1 MLRAHAT
8 MASAQPPAD
17 ESCGAADDT
26 GLHQCCVRRPSL
38 EVMTDS
44 VGAGRSPQPDP
55 LVSVIVPAFNAAP
68 YLGAALD
75 SLRAQTVRNLEII
88 VIDDGSRD
96 DTGAIARRHA
106 SDDSR
111 IRVISRGTPSGRP
124 ATARNAG
131 LRVARGKYI
140 ALLDA
145 DDTCIPTRFENGVR
159 AMELAGSRF
168 AFTDVQRFYAD
179 TGMLAPSGTLALA
192 DFLGRAAPYLERVED
207 DVYLCSRSFG
217 AFLLTYVAI
226 VTSTVMFARELLAA
240 EQTWFDESLVRFED
254 LDLWMRFA
262 DHTRFVFVNEV
273 QVIMRKHSASLT
285 ASQPLETRMDGI
297 AVRRKHLQRLAPVLS
312 ASEVEAAE
320 RNISELQFHVAYA
333 QWCAGRGQHA
343 RKWFLDSW
351 RSRATAAAALGYLKA
366 FVPRAGALGLLA
378 TVRRSGVPGGEA
390 HH

>member
-1 MLRAHAT
+1 
-8 MASAQPPAD
+8 
-17 ESCGAADDT
+17 
-26 GLHQCCVRRPSL
+26 
-38 EVMTDS
+38 MTDS
-44 VGAGRSPQPDP
+44 VGAGRPPQPDP

-75 SLRAQTVRNLEII
+75 SLRAQTLRNLEII

-96 DTGAIARRHA
+96 DTGTIARRHA
-106 SDDSR
+106 SEDPR
-111 IRVISRGTPSGRP
+111 IRVISRGTPSGLP

-145 DDTCIPTRFENGVR
+145 DDTCSPARLENGVR
-159 AMELAGSRF
+159 AMELTGSRF

-192 DFLGRAAPYLERVED
+192 DFLGRAAPYLERVTD
-207 DVYLCSRSFG
+207 DLYLCSRSFG

-226 VTSTVMFARELLAA
+226 VTSTVMFARELLTA

-273 QVIMRKHSASLT
+273 EVIMRKHSASLT

-297 AVRRKHLQRLAPVLS
+297 AVRRKHLDRLAPVLS
-312 ASEVEAAE
+312 AGEVAAAE

-333 QWCAGRGQHA
+333 QWCEGRGQHA
-343 RKWFLDSW
+343 RKWFLESW

-390 HH
+390 PH